1 MESQLAKLADKNY
14 KIKQLIRDKEASEEK
29 CSKLKGKLNGL
40 KQQVD

>member
-1 MESQLAKLADKNY
+1 MESQLAKLAENNY
-14 KIKQLIRDKEASEEK
+14 KLKQLIKEKEESEEK